1 MTRRYLRSG
10 TARAVVASL
19 AAIGLLTVAA
29 CGGESAE
36 SADPPR
42 ETSSAA
48 SAATSERA
56 PEVTS
61 STAAPSESSETAPL
75 PSWDFSSTRSVPES
89 VSAVEPPPPKVSL
102 SGTDPCALLT
112 ESQREEVGL
121 TGPTSG
127 ERNDGSRSC
136 EFSPPEDSGTG
147 TSAQLEIHENSGL
160 EEFTGINGD
169 PQHTT
174 IAEHRAMIQCEYG
187 NCLVGIAVA
196 DSSRV
201 DVQSAVRGD
210 DAATEELGRRI
221 AEMVIGNLSN
231 V

>member
-10 TARAVVASL
+10 TVRATVTSL
-19 AAIGLLTVAA
+19 AAIGLLTIAA

-36 SADPPR
+36 SADPPQ

-48 SAATSERA
+48 STATSERS

-61 STAAPSESSETAPL
+61 STSTTSESSETAPL

-102 SGTDPCALLT
+102 TGTDPCALLT
-112 ESQREEVGL
+112 EPQRKEVGL
-121 TGPTSG
+121 TGPTSSEQG
-127 ERNDGSRSC
+127 DGSRSC
-136 EFSPPEDSGTG
+136 EFGPPEDSGAG

-160 EEFTGINGD
+160 DEFTGVNGD
-169 PQHTT
+169 PQDTT
-174 IAEHRAMIQCEYG
+174 IAEHRAKIQCEYG
-187 NCLVGIAVA
+187 NCLIGIAVA

-201 DVQSAVRGD
+201 DVQSTVRGD
-210 DAATEELGRRI
+210 DAATEQLGRRI